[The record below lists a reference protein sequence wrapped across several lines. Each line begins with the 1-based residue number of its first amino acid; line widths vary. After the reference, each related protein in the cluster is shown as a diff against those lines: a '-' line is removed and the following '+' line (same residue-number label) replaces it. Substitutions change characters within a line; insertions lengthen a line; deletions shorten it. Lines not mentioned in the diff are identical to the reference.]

1 MDELDLL
8 DALSRRSA
16 KESAELLQKLKT
28 AAVRDSVKNTIKA
41 VGEWA
46 KEHAKKSVQW
56 ARDNKGEIAGSA
68 IGATAGGAGT
78 YVGHRKNKK
87 TGKSP
92 SQSVSDAAVKK
103 VGKHNKKD
111 SYAKGVSKTVAKSS
125 KDYNDVAA
133 KHPRAAAVTEGLAL
147 GAPAGAFIA
156 RKLMKKK

>member
-8 DALSRRSA
+8 DTLIRNSA
-16 KESAELLQKLKT
+16 EESAEMLHKLKT
-28 AAVRDSVKNTIKA
+28 AAIRDSVKNTIKA

-46 KEHAKKSVQW
+46 KEHAKKSAGWVREHK
-56 ARDNKGEIAGSA
+56 AELAGSA
-68 IGATAGGAGT
+68 LGTAAGGAGT
-78 YVGHRKNKK
+78 YVGHKKNKK

-92 SQSVSDAAVKK
+92 SQRLSDAAVKK

-156 RKLMKKK
+156 RKIMNKK